1 MSNELAEVKP
11 FVLMDAED
19 EKQIVAEMRGE
30 IIKAY
35 VYRYT
40 DKGHTVEGLSKAG
53 VDAVAM
59 NLAMKKRPLRV
70 LEQTVSEDDNYIKV
84 IVKVGRYIINEDGT
98 ENLLDTTLGTKRQA
112 KFYAG
117 GKENPFA
124 YEQAVV
130 KAERNGKRKL
140 MPEKIIIEMMKLYK
154 NEGRMKDIEIPK
166 STSAKKTELGGKNG
180 KSSSEKSRQSST
192 VSKTTNATNL
202 ALDLPNDHD
211 INPTLLKSLTEAW
224 EMADADQR
232 EQVLYDIGIQSTIE
246 IKTNGRASQVY
257 NKLADLVK
265 EGK

>member
-1 MSNELAEVKP
+1 MNELAEVKP
-11 FVLMDAED
+11 FILMDAED

-70 LEQTVSEDDNYIKV
+70 LEQTVSEDDKYIKV

-98 ENLLDTTLGTKRQA
+98 ETLLDTTLGTKRQA

-117 GKENPFA
+117 GRENPFA

-140 MPEKIIIEMMKLYK
+140 MPEKIIIEMMKLYTDQ
-154 NEGRMKDIEIPK
+154 GRTKDIENPK
-166 STSAKKTELGGKNG
+166 SAITKNSKLGAETKEKPSSEKTPLKKQTNASGLGPVELASDHELTLFIVKQINALRERLTQQQWDSVLTELGIAND
-180 KSSSEKSRQSST
+180 
-192 VSKTTNATNL
+192 VDIKTEARAKQVIITIR
-202 ALDLPNDHD
+202 D
-211 INPTLLKSLTEAW
+211 LLK
-224 EMADADQR
+224 
-232 EQVLYDIGIQSTIE
+232 EQS
-246 IKTNGRASQVY
+246 
-257 NKLADLVK
+257 
-265 EGK
+265 

>member
-1 MSNELAEVKP
+1 MNELAEVKP
-11 FVLMDAED
+11 FILMDAED

-70 LEQTVSEDDNYIKV
+70 LEQTVSEDDKYIKV

-98 ENLLDTTLGTKRQA
+98 ETLLDTTLGTKRQA

-117 GKENPFA
+117 GRENPFA

-140 MPEKIIIEMMKLYK
+140 MPEKIIIEMMKLYTDQ
-154 NEGRMKDIEIPK
+154 GRTKDIENPK
-166 STSAKKTELGGKNG
+166 SAITKNSKLGGETKE
-180 KSSSEKSRQSST
+180 KPSSEKTPLKKQ
-192 VSKTTNATNL
+192 TNASGL
-202 ALDLPNDHD
+202 ALDLPKDND
-211 INPTLLKSLTEAW
+211 INPTLAKRLTEAW
-224 EMADADQR
+224 EMAGDEQR
-232 EQVLYDIGIQSTIE
+232 KQVLDELEIANEAE
-246 IKTNGRASQVY
+246 IKTNARASQVY
-257 NKLADLVK
+257 NRLADLLK
-265 EGK
+265 QS